1 MGQTDDKNSPSQEE
15 ILHLFDSPDLYVE
28 DMNWQSGDASC
39 LRMSR
44 ESYSA
49 SSFLDNRAVVADAD
63 THTIRLPISA
73 LMRAYR
79 DKQPPARPLRIIAH
93 TALCGST
100 LLCRCLDLPGHCLPY
115 KEPYLLH
122 KLSGIWR
129 LGLQDKLQA
138 SLAAAGPPILELA
151 VALANRSYDVA
162 EQPLIKLTDSCT
174 SLLPTL
180 LGHYPDSRILLMYS
194 DLESFLVAMLRSP
207 GRREFARNML
217 TRSRLDLTA
226 VGMGR
231 LVRDEDLGDGRCV
244 ALVWLSLMYP
254 FLRLLASV
262 PQRVRSL
269 KSDVLFSSP
278 LETVASVDTFFGL
291 DIGEN
296 RLRSHLQAG
305 ILSRDEM
312 QRTVSFVIELRRA
325 EQKAAANQFR
335 DEIDDALEWAGSIT
349 ADAPIPANL
358 PYPV

>member
-1 MGQTDDKNSPSQEE
+1 MRQRDDTTSPSREE
-15 ILHLFDSPDLYVE
+15 IPHLFDLPDIYVR
-28 DMNWQSGDASC
+28 DIDWQSGEASC

-44 ESYSA
+44 ETYAA
-49 SSFLDNRAVVADAD
+49 SSFLDHRALPADD
-63 THTIRLPISA
+63 RPLTLPIA
-73 LMRAYR
+73 DLMRAYA
-79 DKQPPARPLRIIAH
+79 DQSPSPGPLRIIAH

-100 LLCRCLDLPGHCLPY
+100 LLCRCLDLPGLCLPY

-138 SLAAAGPPILELA
+138 SLPATEPSIMDLSLA
-151 VALANRSYDVA
+151 LTNRSYGAA
-162 EQPLIKLTDSCT
+162 EQAVIKLTDSCT

-180 LGHYPDSRILLMYS
+180 LGRYPDSRILLMYS

-231 LVRDEDLGDGRCV
+231 LVTDEDPGDGRCI
-244 ALVWLSLMYP
+244 ALIWLSFMYP

-262 PQRVRSL
+262 PRRVRSL

-278 LETVASVDTFFGL
+278 LETVGSVDAFFDLG
-291 DIGEN
+291 IGED

-305 ILSRDEM
+305 VLSRDAK
-312 QRTVSFVIELRRA
+312 QRTVRFDIDQRRA
-325 EQKAAANQFR
+325 EQKAAADGFR
-335 DEIDDALEWAGSIT
+335 DEIDDALGWIVEVTTGV
-349 ADAPIPANL
+349 PIPGAL
-358 PYPV
+358 PNPV